1 MDNSSWI
8 DHFKCEPHLCEASFG
23 TGDTSKGGIVAIF
36 YFSTF
41 FIGAVLL
48 SQKIKMNFFST
59 MINSLATLALVAHYL
74 HKYFK
79 HVYLKCGNE
88 LVSENS
94 DIQLQSGNWANTLK
108 MSVNRVPLSLQN
120 RVPLSLQNKYF
131 KYLKCQSSLSTV
143 NATVPWVSQH
153 PSALSGF
160 SSHVP

>member
-1 MDNSSWI
+1 MRLFFSRLSA
-8 DHFKCEPHLCEASFG
+8 FKKFEVIWTTRAELTILSVNLTF
-23 TGDTSKGGIVAIF
+23 F

-94 DIQLQSGNWANTLK
+94 DIQLQSGN
-108 MSVNRVPLSLQN
+108 
-120 RVPLSLQNKYF
+120 
-131 KYLKCQSSLSTV
+131 
-143 NATVPWVSQH
+143 
-153 PSALSGF
+153 
-160 SSHVP
+160 

>member
-8 DHFKCEPHLCEASFG
+8 NHFKCEPHLCEASFG

-79 HVYLKCGNE
+79 YVY
-88 LVSENS
+88 
-94 DIQLQSGNWANTLK
+94 
-108 MSVNRVPLSLQN
+108 
-120 RVPLSLQNKYF
+120 
-131 KYLKCQSSLSTV
+131 
-143 NATVPWVSQH
+143 
-153 PSALSGF
+153 
-160 SSHVP
+160 